1 MRKRGQLAQGYVL
14 LAVWWV
20 PVWPFVPD
28 TSPTI
33 NCFIQLEC
41 VSFLTAHGVCTSKG
55 MKGWR
60 NGVEVTFTKQVSIP
74 VIYIRFTFAWILITQ
89 VVSSYANFLEQ
100 KKLFYKRKDFNST
113 GRLFNLFCSPM
124 WPPRRHMKTLY
135 GLNIAHFLFTV
146 TLGARGFS
154 ARFPV
159 LISLKKWPGRRPKT
173 SRPAADEAPRSTR
186 EKISGP
192 QGTLLYEID

>member
-113 GRLFNLFCSPM
+113 GRLFNLFCSPI

-135 GLNIAHFLFTV
+135 GLNIAQGQFCSCMSTPFTKRCIGRFHVVVVQWTSKKCTKKRDACAEQLFC
-146 TLGARGFS
+146 S
-154 ARFPV
+154 
-159 LISLKKWPGRRPKT
+159 
-173 SRPAADEAPRSTR
+173 
-186 EKISGP
+186 
-192 QGTLLYEID
+192 

>member
-1 MRKRGQLAQGYVL
+1 MS
-14 LAVWWV
+14 WV

-41 VSFLTAHGVCTSKG
+41 VSFLTAHGVCIQRTSKG

-60 NGVEVTFTKQVSIP
+60 NGVEVTCTKQVSIP
-74 VIYIRFTFAWILITQ
+74 VIYICFTFRSLSLTWSAAMQISWNKR
-89 VVSSYANFLEQ
+89 NF
-100 KKLFYKRKDFNST
+100 FYKRKDFNST
-113 GRLFNLFCSPM
+113 GRFLNLFCLLI

-159 LISLKKWPGRRPKT
+159 LISLKKWPGRRLKT
-173 SRPAADEAPRSTR
+173 SRPAADEAPRSTW
-186 EKISGP
+186 ENISGP